1 LNIAYTKR
9 LLQSNEEAHFGPA
22 HPLLPSRHDGARQG
36 LVGAKGAGMTK
47 PKTRRQPTEQ
57 GINRR
62 AQILEIAA
70 HLFAAKGYAG
80 TSMRDIGEEAGVLGG
95 SLYHHVKSKDA
106 LFAELHNNALDQA
119 GARIE
124 EAIAAIA
131 DPWEKLEIA
140 CVAMLEIQLDPQS
153 LTTPLMNDFRMAP
166 EPLRRL
172 LIERRDAFE
181 TIFARIIAQLDLPPH
196 IDLSIYR
203 NTLLTMLNHT
213 TDWYRPGRLSPAEI
227 GRQMAAILRTR

>member
-1 LNIAYTKR
+1 
-9 LLQSNEEAHFGPA
+9 
-22 HPLLPSRHDGARQG
+22 
-36 LVGAKGAGMTK
+36 MTK
-47 PKTRRQPTEQ
+47 AKAAPRARRQPTEQ
-57 GINRR
+57 GSNRR

-119 GARIE
+119 GTRIE
-124 EAIAAIA
+124 EAVATLD
-131 DPWEKLEIA
+131 DPWEKLETA
-140 CVAMLEIQLDPQS
+140 CITMLEIQLDPQS

-181 TIFARIIAQLDLPPH
+181 TIFARIIAELDLPPH

-213 TDWYRPGRLSPAEI
+213 TDWYRPGRLSPADI
-227 GRQMAAILRTR
+227 GRQVAAIMRGGKV